1 MIQVSDLED
10 ELDRS
15 SSICPFGLVVVHVVS
30 SSKEEEEEEEEMPP
44 ERKKGLNELLAGRT
58 KGSAPK
64 KALGSQLP
72 PTLPLSPVNPFAPA
86 NLKKRKKDKEVV
98 EEEELV
104 FHNEKFLQ
112 SFQGRP
118 RIREG
123 PPRSRAKRVGT
134 WPRCALKIQCGTLN

>member
-1 MIQVSDLED
+1 MIQVSDSED

-30 SSKEEEEEEEEMPP
+30 SSKEEEEEEEMPL
-44 ERKKGLNELLAGRT
+44 EREKGLCELLAGRT

-64 KALGSQLP
+64 KALGSQLLL
-72 PTLPLSPVNPFAPA
+72 TLPLPSVNPFAPA

>member
-1 MIQVSDLED
+1 MIQVSDSED
-10 ELDRS
+10 EHDRS
-15 SSICPFGLVVVHVVS
+15 SSICPFGLVVMHVVC
-30 SSKEEEEEEEEMPP
+30 SSKEEEEEEEIPL
-44 ERKKGLNELLAGRT
+44 ERKKGLYKLLAGRT

-64 KALGSQLP
+64 KALGSQLL
-72 PTLPLSPVNPFAPA
+72 PTLPLPSVNPFAPA